1 MELQALV
8 LIPNIAKLGQKVWSL
23 VVLQPNQSLHKL
35 MITGF
40 FPAIPTWKDQFG
52 APNILLGVILFHEEK
67 SRA

>member
-8 LIPNIAKLGQKVWSL
+8 LIPNIASLGQKGMEFGCTSAKSKPTQVNDNWY
-23 VVLQPNQSLHKL
+23 
-35 MITGF
+35 

>member
-1 MELQALV
+1 MEFGCTS
-8 LIPNIAKLGQKVWSL
+8 AKSKPTQVNDNW
-23 VVLQPNQSLHKL
+23 
-35 MITGF
+35 F